1 MIRLVLHDI
10 DALSR
15 VWKNMDKIFAND
27 FSYVGIRLKYFYIT
41 LFGVFLLQPSYVG
54 ADDTELKYD
63 EVRIGYIP
71 SRVASYKGEPQTVLE
86 AKTLTHHKNT
96 EIEEFFVALSN
107 LASDG
112 ITDNATQFHKP
123 TIYIEAMFQ
132 GKSVSLFYSG
142 DSQIEKYSDYEQR
155 WKLLH
160 KAIYEYLNREIS
172 PSHQLNLT
180 Q

>member
-1 MIRLVLHDI
+1 
-10 DALSR
+10 
-15 VWKNMDKIFAND
+15 MDKIFAND

-54 ADDTELKYD
+54 ADDAELKYD

-96 EIEEFFVALSN
+96 EIEEFFILQSN
-107 LASDG
+107 LASKG
-112 ITDNATQFHKP
+112 VTDNATKFHEP
-123 TIYIEAMFQ
+123 TIYIEAIFQ
-132 GKSVSLFYSG
+132 GKRVSLFYSG
-142 DSQIEKYSDYEQR
+142 DSQLEKYSDYEQR

-172 PSHQLNLT
+172 PNHRLGLT